1 MYILNAPQELQVSGG
16 DPFGTREVGYA
27 IGLAVGTG
35 MRALACWSGGGR
47 AVPTGADLE
56 AQVAAGQA
64 ADSSGLF

>member
-1 MYILNAPQELQVSGG
+1 MYILNAPQELQVS
-16 DPFGTREVGYA
+16 TREVGYA